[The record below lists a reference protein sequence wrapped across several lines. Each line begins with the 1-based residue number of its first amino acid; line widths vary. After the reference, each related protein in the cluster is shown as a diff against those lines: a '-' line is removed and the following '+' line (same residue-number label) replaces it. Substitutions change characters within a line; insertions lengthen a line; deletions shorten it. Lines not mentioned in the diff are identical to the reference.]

1 MEGPVGQTR
10 LVSAIAVDDAFAG
23 VTGQSGVVAQL
34 RAAATGPVH
43 AYMLLG
49 DPGAGSSAA
58 AMAFGAA
65 LLCPNGGCGHCR
77 DCRLALAGE
86 HPDLLTY
93 VPEGAFL
100 SKDDATEII
109 RLAMR
114 SPNEGSRKVLVLTEM
129 HRVQMAGPML
139 LKTVEE
145 PPESTVFVVL
155 ADFIPP
161 ELVTIA
167 SRCVRIEVPAL
178 TVDVIEEA
186 LVSDEVDPTV
196 AAGAARAAAGSLS
209 RARLLASDPELAGR
223 RSQWD
228 MVPRRL
234 DGTGAAVAGLVTE
247 LLDAVE
253 RAAEAIVVKQAG
265 EIAELEERVA
275 AYGER
280 GSGRKD
286 LLARH
291 KREQRRHRVAELR
304 MGLAT
309 LSARYRS
316 ALDERTAS
324 PTEVIAAVSAIDA
337 ATRALARNPNE
348 TLLLQ
353 ALLLQL
359 PALAS

>member
-1 MEGPVGQTR
+1 VGGGVGQTR
-10 LVSAIAVDDAFAG
+10 LVSTTALGDAFAG
-23 VTGQSGVVAQL
+23 VIGQPGVVAQL
-34 RAAATGPVH
+34 RAAATAPVH
-43 AYMLLG
+43 AYLLLG

-58 AMAFGAA
+58 ALAFGAA
-65 LLCPNGGCGHCR
+65 LLCPKGGCGQCR

-100 SKDDATEII
+100 NKDDATEII

-129 HRVQMAGPML
+129 HRVQVAGPML
-139 LKTVEE
+139 LKTIEE

-155 ADFIPP
+155 ADFVPP

-167 SRCVRIEVPAL
+167 SRCVRIDVPAL
-178 TVDVIEEA
+178 TVDVIEETLLA
-186 LVSDEVDPTV
+186 EGVEPSV
-196 AAGAARAAAGSLS
+196 AVGAARASAGSLS
-209 RARLLASDPELAGR
+209 RARLLASDPELAER

-228 MVPRRL
+228 LVPRRL
-234 DGTGAAVAGLVTE
+234 DGTGAAVSVVISE

-253 RAAEAIVVKQAG
+253 RAADALVQKQAA
-265 EIAELEERVA
+265 EVAELEERVA
-275 AYGER
+275 TYGER

-286 LLARH
+286 LIARH
-291 KREQRRHRVAELR
+291 KREQRRHRAAELR
-304 MGLAT
+304 FGLAT
-309 LSARYRS
+309 LATRYRT

-324 PTEVIAAVSAIDA
+324 PTDVIAAVAAIDA
-337 ATRALARNPNE
+337 ATEAMARNPNE

-353 ALLLQL
+353 ALFLQL
-359 PALAS
+359 PPLAS